1 MTPGEPHGVSLRA
14 ARVDPAQE
22 LSLRLGHLYPSLM
35 NVYGD
40 RGNIITLQ
48 RRCRLR
54 GIGLDVTPLEVGDTL
69 EPGAYDLLFMGGA
82 QDHEQRL
89 VANDL
94 ISLKAP
100 ALREAVEDGVPYL
113 GVCGGYQMAGRFYR
127 GADGDE
133 LAGAAVFD
141 LYTLHPG
148 PSAKRLIGNLTASW
162 EPEARGGRTET
173 LVGFEN
179 HGGRTYLGAG
189 CRPWAEVV
197 RGFGNDGVSGFE
209 GARYRNAFG
218 CYLHGPV
225 LPKNPALAD
234 ELIALALYRRYGH
247 RDLAP
252 LDDRLE
258 LLAHAA
264 AERLR

>member
-1 MTPGEPHGVSLRA
+1 VSE
-14 ARVDPAQE
+14 RV
-22 LSLRLGHLYPSLM
+22 LRLGHLYPSLM

-40 RGNIITLQ
+40 RGNIICLQ
-48 RRCRLR
+48 RRCALR
-54 GIGLDVTPLEVGDTL
+54 GIRLDVTPLEFGDRL
-69 EPGAYDLLFMGGA
+69 NADGYDLLFMGGS
-82 QDHEQRL
+82 QDHEQRI

-94 ISLKAP
+94 ASLKAE
-100 ALREAVEDGVPYL
+100 ALREAVELDVPFL

-133 LAGAAVFD
+133 LPGAGVFD

-148 PSAKRLIGNLTASW
+148 EGSKRLIGNLTAEW
-162 EPEARGGRTET
+162 ERGT

-179 HGGRTYLGAG
+179 HGGRTYLGAR
-189 CRPWAEVV
+189 CRPWARVV

-234 ELIALALYRRYGH
+234 ELIALALQRRYGESE
-247 RDLAP
+247 LAP
-252 LDDRLE
+252 LDDAFESR
-258 LLAHAA
+258 AHAA